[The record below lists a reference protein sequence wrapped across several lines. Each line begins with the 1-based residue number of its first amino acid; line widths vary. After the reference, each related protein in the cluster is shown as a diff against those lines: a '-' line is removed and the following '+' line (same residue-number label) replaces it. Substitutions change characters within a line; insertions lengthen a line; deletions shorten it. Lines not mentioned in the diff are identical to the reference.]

1 MIALNILKTSVRGK
15 DEFDILS
22 IVCIWDYEG
31 GLPFLPSQNPGDIFG
46 ELSLLEGEVYDTN
59 AQAVE
64 ESYIY
69 IYSGLP
75 VNTGLETAEGYS

>member
-1 MIALNILKTSVRGK
+1 M
-15 DEFDILS
+15 
-22 IVCIWDYEG
+22 
-31 GLPFLPSQNPGDIFG
+31 PSQNPGDIFG